1 MLANFDLPPHFAC
14 HVSIYMKKK
23 KQYEGNP
30 KKILQGVN
38 RTKKKHYREVVKKIT
53 GVDQNTPTLPGVKT
67 YLLFFI

>member
-1 MLANFDLPPHFAC
+1 MPRQHLHEE
-14 HVSIYMKKK
+14 KKNITRVIQK
-23 KQYEGNP
+23 R
-30 KKILQGVN
+30 ILQGVN